1 MEMTGFENTRFTFT
15 GNQMN
20 NDRQWI
26 DVFRIYPTMVIT
38 FYACHMPEFG
48 LEGKVM
54 QFHWNK
60 PILVPSLTFLGK
72 LSGTCN

>member
-1 MEMTGFENTRFTFT
+1 MEMTGLEDTKITFT
-15 GNQMN
+15 GNRMN

-48 LEGKVM
+48 LEGEFMRCPWK
-54 QFHWNK
+54 K
-60 PILVPSLTFLGK
+60 PVFVSTLTFSGK
-72 LSGTCN
+72 LGGVCN